1 MGELDS
7 SFAFMTSRDLRI
19 MRICDAPASPDGSR
33 LLVDRFWPRG
43 TSKKRAKLSGWMPEL
58 APSADLRKWFGHD
71 PERWTEFRQRYWAE
85 LADKR
90 SLINSIR
97 DCLLGERV
105 TLLYAACDPKCTQAQ
120 VLMQFIE
127 AA

>member
-1 MGELDS
+1 
-7 SFAFMTSRDLRI
+7 

-71 PERWTEFRQRYWAE
+71 PERWNEFRQRYWAE